1 MKLHV
6 PLTFGLSLSHSFN
19 LCSAGVCGGGSN
31 TISFHDAIEHS
42 LVSSGNSNGAIP
54 PHSIVG
60 GIEALPERYSYMAAL
75 TEGLRENGSIESYC
89 GGSMVA
95 PDVLLTA
102 AHCVDGYPL
111 ASVAIGGHNKK
122 EWKGEVIPMSKIF
135 VHEDFNGWTMK
146 NDFAIVI
153 LEKPTSMNTTYPKLN
168 AGYNVSCD
176 GLGEKLLEVDIP
188 IISNEDCDEC
198 YGGYDAISGS
208 MICAYQTGGGVDSCQ

>member
-1 MKLHV
+1 
-6 PLTFGLSLSHSFN
+6 
-19 LCSAGVCGGGSN
+19 
-31 TISFHDAIEHS
+31 
-42 LVSSGNSNGAIP
+42 
-54 PHSIVG
+54 
-60 GIEALPERYSYMAAL
+60 MAAL

-111 ASVAIGGHNKK
+111 ASVAIGGHSKK

-176 GLGEKLLEVDIP
+176 GLG
-188 IISNEDCDEC
+188 
-198 YGGYDAISGS
+198 YDRIRW
-208 MICAYQTGGGVDSCQ
+208 